1 MSFIRSVSMTSRIK
15 SRRPLRAVA
24 KVPVTGSSSIAR
36 IALSRPARTAYY
48 VLGTAGLAALA
59 VALIGPK
66 RLQREVIQPLR
77 GALEP
82 QAEKLWAD
90 SKPLRDQIGGLFQ
103 SATPTG
109 RERLVRSFQSWIGH
123 FHAT

>member
-1 MSFIRSVSMTSRIK
+1 
-15 SRRPLRAVA
+15 
-24 KVPVTGSSSIAR
+24 
-36 IALSRPARTAYY
+36 

-66 RLQREVIQPLR
+66 RLEREVIRPLR
-77 GALEP
+77 GTLEP

-90 SKPLRDQIGGLFQ
+90 SKPLRDQIAGLFKT
-103 SATPTG
+103 ATPSG
-109 RERLVRSFQSWIGH
+109 RERLVRSFQSWVGH